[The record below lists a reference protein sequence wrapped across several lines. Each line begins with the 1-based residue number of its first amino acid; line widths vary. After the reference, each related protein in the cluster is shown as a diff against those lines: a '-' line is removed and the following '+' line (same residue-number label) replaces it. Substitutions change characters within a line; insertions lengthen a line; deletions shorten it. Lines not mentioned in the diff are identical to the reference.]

1 MLDPT
6 TMHSPERIRVLL
18 SEGSSLSARQ
28 TITALG
34 QRGYVLDVCDP
45 DPLCLGRF
53 SRFVR
58 HYYRSPA
65 AGTDPLGYLAFMLD
79 RLTQDPYDVLLPV
92 HEQAFLF
99 AKVRDRLPPTVGV
112 ALADFAAFMQVQSKA
127 AFTRLLAELVLPQ
140 PASRIVRTQA
150 ELAEPRACPYYV
162 KTAYS
167 TAGQGVWRV
176 EGADSLA
183 RAIAALAEQGLLDGE
198 TEIVVQDVAPGALCQ
213 VQAVFA
219 HGQLVAVHCM
229 QTRGVSLGGGHS
241 ARVSVDH
248 PAVRTHIAQLG
259 RHLIWHGP
267 IALDYLFDEASGQ
280 PSYIEANPRLV
291 EPMNAALSGVNLAAL
306 VVRVALGEAEVGEK
320 PHVGRIGVRSHS
332 LLAILLGVAGQG
344 GSRRDVVRHITQAI
358 LHRGLYADSREDV
371 TPLRNDPAS
380 VLPLAIV
387 IGHLL
392 RDPRAAKRLG
402 AGAIAAYSLTADA
415 VETILALKSSEVSL

>member
-6 TMHSPERIRVLL
+6 TTHAPQRIRVLL

-34 QRGYVLDVCDP
+34 QCGYVLDLCDP

-65 AGTDPLGYLAFMLD
+65 AGADPLGYLAFMLD
-79 RLTQDPYDVLLPV
+79 RLAREPYDVLLPV

-99 AKVRDRLPPTVGV
+99 AKVRDRLPPTVGI
-112 ALADFAAFMQVQSKA
+112 ALARFAAFMQVQSKA
-127 AFTRLLAELVLPQ
+127 AFTRLLAELALPQ
-140 PASRIVRTQA
+140 PASRIVRTHA
-150 ELAEPRACPYYV
+150 ELAEPHACPYYV
-162 KTAYS
+162 KTAYG

-176 EGADSLA
+176 EDTDSLA
-183 RAIAALAEQGLLDGE
+183 QAIAALEEQGLLDGQ

-213 VQAVFA
+213 AQAVFA
-219 HGQLVAVHCM
+219 HGHLVAVHCT
-229 QTRGVSLGGGHS
+229 QTRGISLGGGHS

-248 PAVRTHIAQLG
+248 PAVRAHIAHLG
-259 RHLIWHGP
+259 RHLTWHGP
-267 IALDYLFDEASGQ
+267 LALDYLFDEASGQ

-306 VVRVALGEAEVGEK
+306 VVRVALGEAEVGETS
-320 PHVGRIGVRSHS
+320 HVGRVAVRSHS

-344 GSRRDVVRHITQAI
+344 GSRRDVLRHIGQAI
-358 LHRGLYADSREDV
+358 LHRGIYADSREDV
-371 TPLRNDPAS
+371 TPLHNDPAS
-380 VLPLAIV
+380 VLPLAVV
-387 IGHLL
+387 IGQLL
-392 RDPRAAKRLG
+392 RDPRAAKHLG
-402 AGAIAAYSLTADA
+402 AGAIAAYSLTANA
-415 VETILALKSSEVSL
+415 VETILALKSSEVAL